1 MLKKNRILFVFVFL
15 LVFSVNASAR
25 EVKAEY
31 DPIFA
36 FLDVVVLRPLGLA
49 GTVVGSAVFVGISP
63 LTALAS
69 IAPPHDAFEKMGYM
83 LVMTPYHFT
92 FVRPVGINEW
102 DQFKSPPNL

>member
-1 MLKKNRILFVFVFL
+1 MLKKTIITTLLIGSLF
-15 LVFSVNASAR
+15 FSAGSSAR
-25 EVKAEY
+25 ELKAEY

-49 GTVVGSAVFVGISP
+49 GTLVGSAVFVGVSP

-83 LVMTPYHFT
+83 LVKTPYDFT

-102 DQFKSPPNL
+102 DQFKSPPDV